1 MIAMPVP
8 TTCGGKPED
17 QSMHTADLSEDST
30 LYTILHTACSVRFWE
45 SAHHAVSGCIFV
57 CMQVQY
63 REEYKSF
70 THFITSVC
78 AIVGGVFTV
87 SGLIDSFI
95 YHGQKVGFTQQ
106 TCDVCH
112 LNIGTYVLSKCGLD
126 SVPCFHESLPL
137 STLACDC
144 QIKEVYIWVAPWSSW
159 CHAQAIKKKV
169 DLGKQI

>member
-1 MIAMPVP
+1 MQYQV
-8 TTCGGKPED
+8 
-17 QSMHTADLSEDST
+17 
-30 LYTILHTACSVRFWE
+30 V
-45 SAHHAVSGCIFV
+45 FV

-112 LNIGTYVLSKCGLD
+112 LDNRHLRLCFEQVRSC
-126 SVPCFHESLPL
+126 SVPCFP
-137 STLACDC
+137 
-144 QIKEVYIWVAPWSSW
+144 
-159 CHAQAIKKKV
+159 
-169 DLGKQI
+169 